1 MLAEIRG
8 DDGWITG
15 ALEAPFGRGVNFE
28 IRVKTIDALHKRL
41 LDAG

>member
-1 MLAEIRG
+1 MLEEVRG

-15 ALEAPFGRGVNFE
+15 PLEAPFGRGVNFE
-28 IRVKTIDALHKRL
+28 INAKTIDALHKRL